1 MGSCLMVDIY
11 VQRDRKYSDNDNQD
25 IEPLVYIRPLLRSRT
40 RRYNLPSI
48 VDIYKNEEANKN
60 HGAHMHGIP
69 NRRFQ

>member
-11 VQRDRKYSDNDNQD
+11 IHRCRKDNDIQD

-48 VDIYKNEEANKN
+48 VDIYKNEEANKK